1 MEHSLTKF
9 VKETQPSPNIID
21 YIIRTK
27 HKFLLI
33 INHERN
39 AKVLLDISNYAGIS
53 EDNGIYY
60 IHSKKPILINN
71 QYPIDTFEVDI
82 YGDDDLIGF
91 TSAEDAIQYC
101 DHHTINTSK
110 ILTSKLIFSPQLA
123 NFLLDKG
130 FKIIHLKPHNVNGQ
144 SVYVFAVEEGF
155 NQAIMEFRS
164 RANKEYTHE
173 Y

>member
-53 EDNGIYY
+53 EDNSIYY

-71 QYPIDTFEVDI
+71 QYPIDTF
-82 YGDDDLIGF
+82 
-91 TSAEDAIQYC
+91 
-101 DHHTINTSK
+101 
-110 ILTSKLIFSPQLA
+110 
-123 NFLLDKG
+123 
-130 FKIIHLKPHNVNGQ
+130 
-144 SVYVFAVEEGF
+144 
-155 NQAIMEFRS
+155 
-164 RANKEYTHE
+164 
-173 Y
+173 

>member
-9 VKETQPSPNIID
+9 VKETQPSLNIID

-71 QYPIDTFEVDI
+71 QYP
-82 YGDDDLIGF
+82 
-91 TSAEDAIQYC
+91 
-101 DHHTINTSK
+101 
-110 ILTSKLIFSPQLA
+110 
-123 NFLLDKG
+123 
-130 FKIIHLKPHNVNGQ
+130 
-144 SVYVFAVEEGF
+144 EEGF